1 MSRKFRSI
9 AWVRRLLSR
18 LRRTAATQRV
28 SSGSTTTSTIDNV
41 EKPRRKKAK
50 HCLSSLDPES
60 TVEGGRTEEDSYREE
75 SEEDDDEDDGDDD
88 DDDDNDD
95 NDDEDDDDEGFREQQ
110 GGVNTLAEDEAP
122 ATGLSTPS
130 DDDDDDPMW
139 ALHED
144 HRQLRSLC
152 TAAADCIG
160 SSSVASD
167 TAQVSDSD
175 LELLSTLRY
184 QFLKRSHLDKDEI
197 QDLEK
202 MLERILVVKK
212 DRMDS
217 LQKVVEKGVESLQ
230 RLGDTNFTRLH
241 KRFEIR

>member
-1 MSRKFRSI
+1 MQS
-9 AWVRRLLSR
+9 
-18 LRRTAATQRV
+18 ATQRV
-28 SSGSTTTSTIDNV
+28 SSGSTTTSTIDDV

-50 HCLSSLDPES
+50 RCLSSIDPEP
-60 TVEGGRTEEDSYREE
+60 TIEGWRTEEDSYREE
-75 SEEDDDEDDGDDD
+75 SEEGDDDDEDDD

-95 NDDEDDDDEGFREQQ
+95 EDDEDDEDDDDEGYREQQ
-110 GGVNTLAEDEAP
+110 GGVSALEDEEAP
-122 ATGLSTPS
+122 ATALSTPS
-130 DDDDDDPMW
+130 DDEDDDPMW

-144 HRQLRSLC
+144 HRQLRNLC
-152 TAAADCIG
+152 TAAADSIG

-167 TAQVSDSD
+167 TAQVSKSD
-175 LELLSTLRY
+175 LERLCSLRY
-184 QFLKRSHLDKDEI
+184 QLAKRSHLDEDEI

-212 DRMDS
+212 NRMDS
-217 LQKVVEKGVESLQ
+217 LQGVVEKSVESLQ